1 MAVSK
6 IWKVTVRLDQ
16 VIDYATNPEKTA
28 AKQYSPEQYQALAD
42 VLQYAKDE
50 EKTEREFYVGGINC
64 NASTARDQFVTVK
77 EQFDKCDG
85 IQAYHGYLSFKDE
98 PNITPELAQQIGTEF
113 AKRVWGDRFQVVV
126 TTHLNTKRLHCH
138 FVVNSVS
145 FVDGKRMQNN
155 EKHWRYFRHIADELC
170 RQHQLDVIENPK
182 RGTGKNYYA
191 RKLHEAGMPNYVDS
205 AKAVIDEAISK
216 SNSYADFKYILRQ
229 MGATFD
235 DSPNHKYQVL
245 RVKGYQKNIRLT
257 RLGDDYSLDRIKE
270 RIYENRNRVRLEP
283 FQKGY
288 YYRPKQYV
296 LLTREHKI
304 RKVGGLYGLYL
315 HYCYKLGYLPK
326 YQKQNPARL
335 HYLLREDL
343 MKLDQI
349 TAQVRLLGR
358 EHISTSEQLFS
369 YKSKVE
375 DEIKT
380 LTADRTH
387 LRNEIRKVNIDDDLL
402 SGKRQQIS
410 ALSERLKE
418 LRKEVRLCDG
428 IAERSGVMRCLQM
441 KKKSRTT
448 ERRTVIMNT
457 GGDAAEQV
465 VRLSLEGFEVAA
477 KLTGTAA
484 KELTVLLV
492 SVLKQEQK
500 TKGKARLTNML
511 KSGKELKVF
520 SVPNK
525 DLKKF
530 TEQAKKYG
538 VLYCVLRDKY
548 SKDDNAPVDIIA
560 RAEDASKI
568 QRIFDRFELGNV
580 DKGSIVANAEKSIAQ
595 REELANEVPTKSK
608 GERIVEEAMGKPI
621 QKDGASHENPTVAKT
636 DKNPPSRQSSAEVDG
651 KSDKGISKSA
661 EEKPSVREKLE
672 RYKAQA
678 KTEKEADRTD
688 LDKSGEKPKSQ
699 TRTNQTTHQQPKKK
713 KNRNKNKAR

>member
-6 IWKVTVRLDQ
+6 IWKVTTRLDQ

-28 AKQYSPEQYQALAD
+28 AKQYSPEQYQALVD
-42 VLQYAKDE
+42 VLRYA
-50 EKTEREFYVGGINC
+50 
-64 NASTARDQFVTVK
+64 
-77 EQFDKCDG
+77 
-85 IQAYHGYLSFKDE
+85 KDE

-126 TTHLNTKRLHCH
+126 TTHLNTKHLHCH

-191 RKLHEAGMPNYVDS
+191 RKLHKAGMPNYVDS
-205 AKAVIDEAISK
+205 AKAVINEAISK

-229 MGATFD
+229 MGASFD

-296 LLTREHKI
+296 ILTREHKI

-326 YQKQNPARL
+326 YQKQNPAWL

-375 DEIKT
+375 DEIKR

-410 ALSERLKE
+410 ALSEKLKE
-418 LRKEVRLCDG
+418 LCKEVRLCDG
-428 IAERSGVMRCLQM
+428 IAERSGVIRENLNAVLADEENI
-441 KKKSRTT
+441 KNNRKENRDY
-448 ERRTVIMNT
+448 EHRR
-457 GGDAAEQV
+457 
-465 VRLSLEGFEVAA
+465 
-477 KLTGTAA
+477 
-484 KELTVLLV
+484 
-492 SVLKQEQK
+492 
-500 TKGKARLTNML
+500 
-511 KSGKELKVF
+511 
-520 SVPNK
+520 
-525 DLKKF
+525 
-530 TEQAKKYG
+530 
-538 VLYCVLRDKY
+538 
-548 SKDDNAPVDIIA
+548 
-560 RAEDASKI
+560 
-568 QRIFDRFELGNV
+568 
-580 DKGSIVANAEKSIAQ
+580 
-595 REELANEVPTKSK
+595 
-608 GERIVEEAMGKPI
+608 
-621 QKDGASHENPTVAKT
+621 
-636 DKNPPSRQSSAEVDG
+636 
-651 KSDKGISKSA
+651 
-661 EEKPSVREKLE
+661 
-672 RYKAQA
+672 
-678 KTEKEADRTD
+678 
-688 LDKSGEKPKSQ
+688 
-699 TRTNQTTHQQPKKK
+699 
-713 KNRNKNKAR
+713 